1 MKMRNFRTVFVV
13 LLVSIYLS
21 LAKCSIE
28 KSNFDFKQENEL
40 NERNKNLESEERN
53 IISKEYSDSSSKD
66 ISKIVDEV
74 KKIFENVDN
83 DDVSIY

>member
-1 MKMRNFRTVFVV
+1 MKNFRTVFVV

-28 KSNFDFKQENEL
+28 KSNFDFKQKNEL
-40 NERNKNLESEERN
+40 NERNKNLECDERN
-53 IISKEYSDSSSKD
+53 IISKEYSDSSSND
-66 ISKIVDEV
+66 ISKIIYEV

-83 DDVSIY
+83 DDVRIY

>member
-1 MKMRNFRTVFVV
+1 MRNFRAVFMV
-13 LLVSIYLS
+13 LLVSICLS

-40 NERNKNLESEERN
+40 NVRNKNLKCEKRS

-66 ISKIVDEV
+66 ISKIIDEV
-74 KKIFENVDN
+74 KKIFEKVDN
-83 DDVSIY
+83 EDVSIY